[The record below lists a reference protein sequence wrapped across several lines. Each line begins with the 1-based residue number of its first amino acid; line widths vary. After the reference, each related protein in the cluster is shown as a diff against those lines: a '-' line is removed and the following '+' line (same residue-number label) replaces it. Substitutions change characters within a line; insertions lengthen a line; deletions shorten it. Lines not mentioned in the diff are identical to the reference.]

1 MGQISTR
8 DRRTKTRFLFDQIR
22 LTKEFFKFSLKI
34 KNPKL
39 RNSELSYASGPN
51 SGYSKRGYFVIFNQE
66 SFYKK
71 SGQIL
76 KRKGTDRDAAKIKK
90 VMTGMLN

>member
-1 MGQISTR
+1 MR
-8 DRRTKTRFLFDQIR
+8 
-22 LTKEFFKFSLKI
+22 I
-34 KNPKL
+34 KNAKL
-39 RNSELSYASGPN
+39 LNSELSYASGSN

-90 VMTGMLN
+90 VMTGTLNKYF